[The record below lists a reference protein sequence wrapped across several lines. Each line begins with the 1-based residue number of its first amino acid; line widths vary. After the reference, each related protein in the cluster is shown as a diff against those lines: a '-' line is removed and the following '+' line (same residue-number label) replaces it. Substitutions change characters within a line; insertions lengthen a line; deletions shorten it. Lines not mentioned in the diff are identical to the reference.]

1 MVREQL
7 KEKGAPEGPEKGEQC
22 GLSPP
27 SDAPCVLWTRRFW
40 GVPVLLF
47 HAGAIVTKDPSLRQV
62 GERHRLS
69 YKMLHTDSRLIRD
82 ILAAH
87 SFHQAHS
94 NSKHFNLLWTGTH
107 VKLFILR
114 SLTSFQKVNHFPRS
128 YELTRKDRLCRNIQC
143 MQQRHGIHR
152 FSILPQTYLLPTEY
166 QDFCGSF
173 SNRGIHPINS
183 PAQISPEE
191 NILVSRYV
199 SNPMLI
205 QGYKFDIC
213 LYVLI
218 TSYDPLVIY
227 HYEEGLTRFATAKYD
242 RSTKSIKNEFIH
254 LTNYSVN
261 KKSEDYV
268 SCDEPEVEDY
278 GNQWSMSAMLRY
290 LKQDGVDTAALMFQI
305 EDLVIKSVLSAESSV
320 AAAYRSLVA
329 HRGNCFEL
337 YGFDVLVDD
346 QLKPWLLEVNLS
358 PSLGCDAPLD
368 LKVKASVISDML
380 TLIGLECQ
388 DPQQD
393 RREDSALRDKN
404 VPKNTVCGQWFSS
417 EGDDLSPSVMTVG
430 FRYVCERKHVEKKRK
445 TPLRGSI
452 RHTM

>member
-1 MVREQL
+1 VPISHNPPHPIL
-7 KEKGAPEGPEKGEQC
+7 TAPHSHS
-22 GLSPP
+22 LSPP
-27 SDAPCVLWTRRFW
+27 SDAPCVLWTRRFCR
-40 GVPVLLF
+40 VPVLLF
-47 HAGAIVTKDPSLRQV
+47 HAGAIVTKDPSLRQA
-62 GERHRLS
+62 GERHHLS

-87 SFHQAHS
+87 GFHQAHS

-107 VKLFILR
+107 VKSYILR

-128 YELTRKDRLCRNIQC
+128 YELTRKDCLCRNIQR

-166 QDFCGSF
+166 QDFCGAF
-173 SNRGIHPINS
+173 SKDRGLWIVKPVSSSRGRGIHLINS

-205 QGYKFDIC
+205 QGYKFDIR

-227 HYEEGLTRFATAKYD
+227 LYEEGLTRFATAKYD
-242 RSTKSIKNEFIH
+242 RSTKSMKNEFVH

-261 KKSEDYV
+261 KKSKDYV
-268 SCDEPEVEDY
+268 SCDDPEVEDY
-278 GNQWSMSAMLRY
+278 GNKWSMSAMLRY

-320 AAAYRSLVA
+320 AAACRSLVA
-329 HRGNCFEL
+329 HRGNCFGECTP
-337 YGFDVLVDD
+337 F
-346 QLKPWLLEVNLS
+346 S
-358 PSLGCDAPLD
+358 P
-368 LKVKASVISDML
+368 
-380 TLIGLECQ
+380 
-388 DPQQD
+388 
-393 RREDSALRDKN
+393 RD
-404 VPKNTVCGQWFSS
+404 TWG
-417 EGDDLSPSVMTVG
+417 SP
-430 FRYVCERKHVEKKRK
+430 E
-445 TPLRGSI
+445 
-452 RHTM
+452 